1 LSSPLPARNIEA
13 ARLNVSKSKLMAF
26 RQCKRRLWLE
36 VHYPELRED
45 SDAAKSRYETG
56 YLVGETARWL
66 YDPNGRGAV
75 IDRDADGY
83 SQALER
89 TGALL
94 ETSQPIFE
102 AGFAA
107 SGGVA
112 FADVMLPIMRK
123 GERAW
128 RMVEVKSSTSVKD
141 YQREDVAVQAHVAR
155 AAGVR
160 LAAVAV
166 AHVDSSWVYP
176 GEGRYEGLLKE
187 HDLSREA
194 FARSDEVQ
202 SWIDEAQA
210 VASQRSEP
218 NIDPGKHCSTPFEC
232 GFIAHCS
239 RDKPKAE
246 YPVTWLPRVQ
256 TKALKAHL
264 AQPGIADMRD
274 VPDELLNAKQLQV
287 KTLTLQGSAWFDQ
300 AGAARQLRRYTA
312 PLCFLDF
319 ETIQFAVP
327 VWPGTRPYQQLPFQF
342 SLHRLPRDGVLEHDE
357 FLDLSGQDPARGFI
371 KALLQACGDR
381 GPVFVYNAG
390 FERGRMKELGE
401 RFGRFRAELEALSAR
416 VVDLLP
422 IARDHYYHPSQE
434 GSWSIKKL
442 LPAVVP
448 ELRYDALQGVQDG
461 GAAMD
466 AYLEAIAVTDP
477 ERKAVLQRQLLAYC
491 RLDTY
496 AMVRLWQAFTGRHD
510 LQL

>member
-1 LSSPLPARNIEA
+1 
-13 ARLNVSKSKLMAF
+13 MAF
-26 RQCKRRLWLE
+26 RQCQRRLWLE
-36 VHYPELRED
+36 VHYPELRQD
-45 SDAAKSRYETG
+45 SDAAKSRYETA
-56 YLVGETARWL
+56 YRVGETARRL
-66 YDPNGRGAV
+66 YDPKGRGAV
-75 IDRDADGY
+75 IDLDAEGY
-83 SQALER
+83 AQALER

-107 SGGVA
+107 SGGIA
-112 FADVMLPIMRK
+112 FADVMLPVIRK

-128 RMVEVKSSTSVKD
+128 RMVEVKSSTRVKD
-141 YQREDVAVQAHVAR
+141 YHREDVAVQAHVAR

-194 FARSDEVQ
+194 FARSDEVR
-202 SWIDEAQA
+202 SWIDEAQS
-210 VASQRSEP
+210 VASQAFEP
-218 NIDPGKHCSTPFEC
+218 SIDPGKHCTTPFEC
-232 GFIAHCS
+232 GFIEHCS

-246 YPVTWLPRVQ
+246 YPVTWLPCVQ

-264 AQPGIADMRD
+264 AQTGIADMRD
-274 VPDELLNAKQLQV
+274 VPDDLLNARQLQV
-287 KTLTLQGSAWFDQ
+287 KTLTLQGRAWFDQ
-300 AGAARQLRRYTA
+300 DGAAKQLRRYKA

-327 VWPGTRPYQQLPFQF
+327 IWPGTRPYQQLPFQF
-342 SLHRLPRDGVLEHDE
+342 SLHRLPRDGVLEQEE
-357 FLDLSGQDPARGFI
+357 FLDLSGQDPCRGFI

-381 GPVFVYNAG
+381 GPIFAYNAG

-401 RFGRFRAELEALSAR
+401 RFGRFKAELEALSAR

-434 GSWSIKKL
+434 GSWSIKKV

-448 ELRYDALQGVQDG
+448 ELRYDALEDVQDG
-461 GAAMD
+461 GVAMD

-477 ERKAVLQRQLLAYC
+477 GRKAVLQRQLLAYC

-496 AMVRLWQAFTGRHD
+496 AMVRLWQAFAGRHD